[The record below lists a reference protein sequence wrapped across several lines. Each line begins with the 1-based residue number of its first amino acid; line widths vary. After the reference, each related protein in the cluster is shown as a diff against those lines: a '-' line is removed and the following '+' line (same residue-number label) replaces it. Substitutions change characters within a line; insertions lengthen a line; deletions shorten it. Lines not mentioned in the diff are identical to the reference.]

1 MTTRPAGVVDILMV
15 EDNPGDVRLTREA
28 FDQATID
35 FAIHVVTDGDAALDF
50 LFQRG
55 AHTDAPRP
63 ELVLLDL
70 NLPRLNGQEVL
81 KSIRDDPEL
90 TRIPV
95 IVLTSSDD
103 EDDVVRSYQL
113 QANAYLKKPVDP
125 AKFDELV
132 RFLEEFWF
140 GIAQLPSTTE

>member
-28 FDQATID
+28 FDQAAID

-63 ELVLLDL
+63 DLVLLDL

-81 KSIRDDPEL
+81 KSMRDDPEL
-90 TRIPV
+90 KRIPV

-103 EDDVVRSYQL
+103 EDDVLRSYQL

-140 GIAQLPSTTE
+140 GIAQLPTTTE